1 MEDYKLALVTL
12 ETEDITVAEGE
23 SSLEP
28 CDIEDPTVPTL
39 ETMWPPQQLTPPAA
53 PPATALPAARPA
65 TALPAARPAT
75 ALPAARPATALP
87 AARPATALPAALSAA
102 FTVAPMHSG
111 KFLLKCQK

>member
-39 ETMWPPQQLTPPAA
+39 ETIWPPQQLTPPAA
-53 PPATALPAARPA
+53 P
-65 TALPAARPAT
+65 
-75 ALPAARPATALP
+75 
-87 AARPATALPAALSAA
+87 PATALPAALSAA